1 MDLNPQFTTGML
13 SFTDQPDFDY
23 AAFLQADDITF
34 GEGAQTQQQVP
45 SDSSDKAT
53 PPSTTS
59 GSSSELIARPS
70 AQKQRLERR
79 GHTKSRRGCYNC
91 KRRRI
96 KCQETRPAC
105 GHCTK
110 TGLKCEYPS
119 MPQITHQVRKRQG

>member
-1 MDLNPQFTTGML
+1 MDMNQDFTPGML
-13 SFTDQPDFDY
+13 SFTDQPEFDY
-23 AAFLQADDITF
+23 GAFLQADDIAF
-34 GEGAQTQQQVP
+34 GESAQTQQQVR

-59 GSSSELIARPS
+59 GSSSELVARPS

-96 KCQETRPAC
+96 KVCRPED
-105 GHCTK
+105 
-110 TGLKCEYPS
+110 L
-119 MPQITHQVRKRQG
+119 V